1 MVAEVHVHCFVHKL
15 SLFSSP
21 YLQTMDSHP
30 FHSLF
35 SPFPT
40 STHPSFLSFRPAT
53 LVFRRPQ
60 HFLALWILL
69 LHLENRGF
77 PSTPLIFFFF
87 SLSCLFEFGNFLV
100 TSSSGFPENTWKGKT
115 GELWILGFLF
125 SFGLVWFGLVDR
137 RWSAPPNWVKGVVFG
152 S

>member
-87 SLSCLFEFGNFLV
+87 LPFLVCLNLVTFLSPLLLVSRKIRGKGRPESFEFWVFCFL
-100 TSSSGFPENTWKGKT
+100 
-115 GELWILGFLF
+115 
-125 SFGLVWFGLVDR
+125 LVWFGLVDR